1 MTDLHELVKGIIE
14 DLRKHQGSS
23 PSSRCEGDNFPRI
36 IDAGDGQQIHVTR
49 MVDGLIA
56 DIAHQMMKRD
66 ASLEARFSVKD
77 LTGLVRKAFGPAL
90 AKIDLDRDVDQNAA
104 LVLSDVEEAVAKGI
118 DWTLKNGKLEYSFGC
133 TLFSYDDIAP
143 IDIGPVRFEPR
154 KIWIDRKAS
163 DGRLVSVGPDGRIK
177 RFPEKIA
184 DGPISKVTHRRITQ
198 VWQGKKLKKRKA
210 SSDAHDEKFILE
222 AIGDCQYVCSI
233 SVPGFGVDAGRHKA
247 LISARLALATVSLL
261 WETPSEVLKGIS
273 LLADRKHQYGTTLS
287 FTPDGLMLANRSG
300 SKRLHAPWVNKDK
313 LEESINGFADCF
325 AVAGEAI
332 MTYLDPAGG
341 SERPKLMNAIA
352 HALLWFYEGCRETV
366 DQIAIVKLSAA
377 MEVLTGKL
385 SRNGS
390 QEAIR
395 RLIESCF
402 EIDENKIITR
412 DGKTMR
418 EVVEK
423 IYKMGRT
430 RMIHGENE
438 ALGNDWSI
446 ERASAEKLARYSLVI
461 YMGRVSENPSFD
473 NPKQLFQQDGG

>member
-1 MTDLHELVKGIIE
+1 MSDLHKLVKGVIE
-14 DLRKHQGSS
+14 DIRNHQGH
-23 PSSRCEGDNFPRI
+23 PPFPRDEDDHFPRTI
-36 IDAGDGQQIHVTR
+36 GAGDGRQIHVSR
-49 MVDGLIA
+49 KVDELITDFA
-56 DIAHQMMKRD
+56 YKMMKHET
-66 ASLEARFSVKD
+66 SLESRFSAKD
-77 LTGLVRKAFGPAL
+77 LTHMVRKAFGPAL
-90 AKIDLDRDVDQNAA
+90 VKIDLDQDADQNAA
-104 LVLSDVEEAVAKGI
+104 LVLSDVEESVAKDI
-118 DWTLKNGKLEYSFGC
+118 DWTLKNGKLEYAFGC
-133 TLFSYDDIAP
+133 TLFSYEDIAP
-143 IDIGPVRFEPR
+143 FDIGPVCFEPR
-154 KIWIDRKAS
+154 RIWLDRKAS
-163 DGRLVSVGPDGRIK
+163 DGRWVSVGPDGRIK

-198 VWQGKKLKKRKA
+198 LWQGKKLKKRKA

-247 LISARLALATVSLL
+247 MISARLALATVSLL
-261 WETPSEVLKGIS
+261 WETPSEALKGIS

-313 LEESINGFADCF
+313 LEESINRFSDCF
-325 AVAGEAI
+325 AISGEAI
-332 MTYLDPAGG
+332 KAYLDPVDG
-341 SERPKLMNAIA
+341 SERPVLMNAIA
-352 HALLWFYEGCRETV
+352 HALLWFFEGCREMV
-366 DQIAIVKLSAA
+366 DQISIVKFAAA
-377 MEVLTGKL
+377 MEVLTGRISKK
-385 SRNGS
+385 GS
-390 QEAIR
+390 QKAIR
-395 RLIESCF
+395 SLIESCF
-402 EIDENKIITR
+402 GISESKVITR
-412 DGKTMR
+412 DGKTMK
-418 EVVEK
+418 EVVEH